1 MQGADGIV
9 RPRPPSLV
17 VRRPRR
23 GSLPAPGLF
32 FSSAGL
38 YCRRTRAFPLN
49 AFFRA
54 GKLCP
59 SRFRTGFPTPR
70 ENQGAIVKKLLLAP
84 VVALMM
90 ILLAAGCMSKEDKRD
105 AFMDNARKLEAAGDC
120 VKAGAEARNAIGIDP
135 NYAGAHL
142 LLGRCAMKAEKWADA
157 RDAFTRAHELNPA
170 DFEALSNL
178 ARVCLLVDSAD
189 KAAEYADKA
198 LAIKPDS
205 VEMKVVKGNVLMRKQ
220 EFMAARQVLEEAV
233 KAEPDNEEAV
243 VGLAS
248 AYLNTNE
255 TSNAKALLK
264 YSLEK
269 KPGSAAMLSL
279 LLNLS
284 FREQDYTGSE
294 TYLAKLL
301 ALHPD
306 NEHLVIQMADLYPLL
321 GKGKEAPAYL
331 ETYLQTYP
339 GAEGARIRLAELLLA
354 DGKGDKAMETLDKA
368 PVATPGLHL
377 AKSTLLIRQG
387 KLDDGLNGLR
397 AVSEDPKA
405 GAHGL
410 TALMSLAEIYSRQN
424 KTDDALKALDELIK
438 RSPDNLNAYALRGQI
453 NFGLKRFEAAVADFA
468 VVAKGAPD
476 DPSAT
481 LALADAWNSA
491 GNRPQAESL
500 IRDVI
505 KRFPQFGPAYV
516 ALANF
521 FMADLDPYK
530 ALEAVHQGQKA
541 LPDDAELAIAEAD
554 ILIREER
561 YTECIDLLEKLTKR
575 ENTKAAALMRLGA
588 VHAAQKEYA
597 KAIKAYDQMLAMDAN
612 AMPAVEGR
620 LRMHVAAGEL
630 DKALAFA
637 EKRLADRPK
646 DPMAALMAGE
656 AALLNKNAP
665 KAEKAFF
672 QALELA
678 PQWEQPAMR
687 LAQLYV
693 ATKRV
698 DQGMAAVKGL
708 MAKNPDAI
716 VPAVLLASLQEEKK
730 DWKAA
735 EQTYRAILVKDPINP
750 LANNNLAFLLSQGEP
765 SPERLAEAES
775 FAAKAA
781 ETGDPTTLDTL
792 GWIQHQQGKAADAEA
807 ALRKAREGNKE
818 SPVIAYHLAA
828 VLAGQN
834 DQGKKAEAKQLLTEA
849 LAVKQFPQRKE
860 AEKLINGL

>member
-1 MQGADGIV
+1 
-9 RPRPPSLV
+9 
-17 VRRPRR
+17 
-23 GSLPAPGLF
+23 
-32 FSSAGL
+32 
-38 YCRRTRAFPLN
+38 
-49 AFFRA
+49 
-54 GKLCP
+54 
-59 SRFRTGFPTPR
+59 
-70 ENQGAIVKKLLLAP
+70 
-84 VVALMM
+84 MM

-105 AFMDNARKLEAAGDC
+105 AFMENARKLEAAGDC
-120 VKAGAEARNAIGIDP
+120 VKAAEEARSAVEVDP
-135 NYAGAHL
+135 AYAGAHL
-142 LLGRCAMKAEKWADA
+142 LMGRCAMKAEKWTDA
-157 RDAFTRAHELNPA
+157 RTAFARAHELNPA
-170 DFEALSNL
+170 DFEAVSNL
-178 ARVCLLVDSAD
+178 ARISLLTGEVD
-189 KAAEYADKA
+189 KAAEYGDKA
-198 LAIKPDS
+198 LAIQPDS
-205 VEMKVVKGNVLMRKQ
+205 VEMKVVKGNVLMRRQ

-248 AYLNTNE
+248 AYLSSNE
-255 TSNAKALLK
+255 LSNAKALLK

-269 KPGSAAMLSL
+269 KPDSAAMLSL
-279 LLNLS
+279 LLNLA
-284 FREQDYTGSE
+284 FREQDYAGSE
-294 TYLAKLL
+294 TYLTKLL

-321 GKGKEAPAYL
+321 GKAKEAPAYL
-331 ETYLQTYP
+331 QTYLQTYP

-354 DGKGDKAMETLDKA
+354 EGKGDNALETLDKA
-368 PVATPGLHL
+368 PEATPVLRL
-377 AKSTLLIRQG
+377 AKSTLLIRLG
-387 KLDDGLNGLR
+387 KLDDGLAGLR

-405 GAHGL
+405 GAHGI
-410 TALMSLAEIYSRQN
+410 TALMSLAEIYSRQG
-424 KTDDALKALDELIK
+424 KSEDALKVLGTLIS
-438 RSPDNLNAYALRGQI
+438 RSPDNLDAYALRGQI
-453 NFGLKRFEAAVADFA
+453 NFALKRFDAAVADFA
-468 VVAKGAPD
+468 VVAKGSPD

-500 IRDVI
+500 IRDAI
-505 KRFPQFGPAYV
+505 KRFPQYGPAYV

-521 FMADLDPYK
+521 FMVDLDPYK

-541 LPDDAELAIAEAD
+541 LPDNVELAIAEAD

-561 YTECIDLLEKLTKR
+561 YTECIDLLEKLVKR
-575 ENTKAAALMRLGA
+575 ENTKAAALLRLAA

-620 LRMHVAAGEL
+620 LRMHIAAGEP

-637 EKRLADRPK
+637 EKRYADRPK
-646 DPMAALMAGE
+646 DPMAALMVGE

-687 LAQLYV
+687 LAQIYAV
-693 ATKRV
+693 TKRV
-698 DQGMAAVKGL
+698 DEGITAVKGL

-730 DWKAA
+730 DWKGA
-735 EQTYRAILVKDPINP
+735 EQSYRNILTKDPINP
-750 LANNNLAFLLSQGEP
+750 LANNNLAFLLSQGKP
-765 SPERLAEAES
+765 APERLAEAES
-775 FAAKAA
+775 YAAKAA

-792 GWIQHQQGKAADAEA
+792 GWIQHQRGKTADAEA
-807 ALRKAREGNKE
+807 SLRKAREINKE

-828 VLAGQN
+828 VLAGQ
-834 DQGKKAEAKQLLTEA
+834 DDAAKKAEAKKLLTEA
-849 LAVKQFPQRKE
+849 LAVKQFPQRAD
-860 AEKLINGL
+860 AEKLVKSL